1 VLPLTDRNPTYHKA
15 FVTITLIVLNVII
28 FAFVQQRSGEESIT
42 LPDGRQ
48 ATIASEVRFTL
59 EHAAIPCELIQ
70 GRSLD
75 LAEIQ
80 AVARGDTEVC
90 NEFDGPQ
97 LFPDKNVWLAG
108 LVSMFMHASWLHL
121 GFNMLFLWIFG
132 NNIEDHVGPVK
143 YVVFYLLAG
152 LAALGAHVFLQTE
165 SAIPLVGASGAVAGV
180 MGAYLIWFPR
190 APIKTIVFI
199 VLVDIKAIW
208 WLSGWFVLQFFTGQD
223 SGIAWA
229 AHVGGFVFGAVAA
242 ALVRQIR
249 PLCRWVW
256 REPWRQNAFYR
267 WDLSGGSSSGG
278 PPRFGGRSW

>member
-1 VLPLTDRNPTYHKA
+1 MLPLTDRNPTYHKA
-15 FVTITLIVLNVII
+15 FVTIALIVLNVVV
-28 FAFVQQRSGEESIT
+28 FAFVQQRSGDEPIT

-48 ATIASEVRFTL
+48 ATIESEVRFTL
-59 EHAAIPCELIQ
+59 EYAAIPCELTQ

-80 AVARGDTEVC
+80 AVARGDTEIC
-90 NEFDGPQ
+90 DEIDGPQ

-108 LVSMFMHASWLHL
+108 LASMFMHASWVHL

-132 NNIEDHVGPVK
+132 NNIEDHIGPVK
-143 YVVFYLLAG
+143 YILFYLLAG
-152 LAALGAHVFLQTE
+152 FAALATHVLLQTD

-190 APIKTIVFI
+190 APIKTIVF
-199 VLVDIKAIW
+199 VFLVDIRAIW
-208 WLSGWFVLQFFTGQD
+208 WLSAWFVLQFFMGQD
-223 SGIAWA
+223 SGVAWA
-229 AHVGGFVFGAVAA
+229 AHVGGFVFGAVFA

-249 PLCRWVW
+249 PLCRLVW

-267 WDLSGGSSSGG
+267 WDLSGGSGSRE